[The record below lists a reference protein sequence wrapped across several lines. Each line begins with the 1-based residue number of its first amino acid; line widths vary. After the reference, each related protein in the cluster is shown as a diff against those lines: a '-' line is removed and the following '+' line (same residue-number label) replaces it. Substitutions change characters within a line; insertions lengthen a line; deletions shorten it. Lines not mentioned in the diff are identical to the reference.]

1 MITLAT
7 IHDARIALQ
16 QWRAA
21 HLDESRNYS
30 RNPFED
36 TLRAYLHT
44 LQPGAEMDSLEAAWD
59 WADGGFQGEE
69 VTL

>member
-1 MITLAT
+1 MRTT

-21 HLDESRNYS
+21 HLDETRNYS

-36 TLRAYLHT
+36 TLRRYIHT
-44 LQPGAEMDSLEAAWD
+44 LQPGAEMDALEAAWA
-59 WADGGFQGEE
+59 WALDGFQGEE